1 MTVEFLQAFSD
12 LSPKGREIIL
22 AYMQGAENALTK
34 SKTVEHVCDNDKIRE
49 YEDKIREYEDK
60 LREHEHVESVERRL
74 REYVLNGGGEID
86 TTNFTRDDF
95 QTLGEINARLA
106 NR

>member
-1 MTVEFLQAFSD
+1 MTVEFLQEFSNLTEHSRD
-12 LSPKGREIIL
+12 VVI
-22 AYMQGAENALTK
+22 AYLRGYEDSKALDAEN
-34 SKTVEHVCDNDKIRE
+34 VEPDHDDAKLQE
-49 YEDKIREYEDK
+49 YER
-60 LREHEHVESVERRL
+60 VASVERRL
-74 REYVLNGGGEID
+74 REYVLNGGGDID